1 MQLGWGDI
9 EGVSDV
15 NFENSRDYYRS
26 ASALYE
32 ITFEGE
38 IDDKISLD
46 AMKEIKETL
55 SRYDVYIASELG
67 SSFAEILNKEMRL
80 VTLISVLIIV
90 SVLLFTSKTYMEIPV
105 MLMTFGTAAILNV
118 GTNFILGEISFV
130 SDSIA
135 IILQLALAIDYAIIL
150 CHRYTEERESLEARE
165 AVIAALSKAIP
176 EISSSSL
183 TTISGL
189 LALMLMQFRIGFD
202 MGLVLIKAII
212 LSLAS
217 VFFLMPGLLLVFSKW
232 IDRTGHKNFVP
243 HIQKWGKFVIK
254 TKYILPPIFI
264 LLLGFGFYFS
274 RVSDYVYGYSK
285 LTTIKQNEYQIA
297 EQMIEDSFGKTN
309 LMAILVPTGDY
320 EKEGQLIKE
329 LESLEITDTVIGL
342 ANVKAGEDYI
352 ITDPL
357 TPRQFAEMADLDIEA
372 ANLLY
377 SAYAISNESYGQV
390 INGLE
395 GYTVPLIDMFF
406 FMNKE
411 KFSGIVNLDDELKE
425 ELDDLYIKLND
436 AKLQLKGDNYSRILI
451 NTNLP
456 EEGEETFKAL
466 EDIHKIAGKY
476 YNNDVHLVGES
487 TNNLDLNNFFTRDN
501 KVIGVTS
508 AIFVMIVL
516 LFTFQSAG
524 LPVLLMM
531 VIQGSISINFAIPYL
546 TGVNVFFISYLI
558 VSSIQMGAN
567 IDYAIIITGRFQDL
581 KKEMPLEQAI
591 VEALD
596 QAFPTV
602 LTSGSILA
610 SAGLLIGFL
619 SSEPTI
625 SSIGLFLGK
634 GTIISMILVMCIL
647 PQILLLGNKIIE
659 RTGFNLNVLPERENY
674 QGYMELSGHVKG
686 HISGTIDAKVDGTII
701 GDIDAIVESQSIK
714 HKEEADR
721 DER

>member
-329 LESLEITDTVIGL
+329 LESLEITDSVIGL

-581 KKEMPLEQAI
+581 KKEMPLEEAI

-674 QGYMELSGHVKG
+674 QGHMELSGHVKG

>member
-118 GTNFILGEISFV
+118 GTNFLLGEISFV

-329 LESLEITDTVIGL
+329 LESLEITDSVIGL

-581 KKEMPLEQAI
+581 KKEIPLEEAI

>member
-329 LESLEITDTVIGL
+329 LESLEITDSVIGL

-567 IDYAIIITGRFQDL
+567 IDYAIIITGR
-581 KKEMPLEQAI
+581 
-591 VEALD
+591 
-596 QAFPTV
+596 
-602 LTSGSILA
+602 
-610 SAGLLIGFL
+610 
-619 SSEPTI
+619 
-625 SSIGLFLGK
+625 
-634 GTIISMILVMCIL
+634 
-647 PQILLLGNKIIE
+647 
-659 RTGFNLNVLPERENY
+659 
-674 QGYMELSGHVKG
+674 
-686 HISGTIDAKVDGTII
+686 
-701 GDIDAIVESQSIK
+701 
-714 HKEEADR
+714 
-721 DER
+721 

>member
-329 LESLEITDTVIGL
+329 LESLEITDSVIGL

-581 KKEMPLEQAI
+581 KKEIPLEEAI

-674 QGYMELSGHVKG
+674 QGHMELSGHVKG